1 LGSRFLFGH
10 GRYLF
15 ACALCHFLVMLYSQP
30 SFLFME
36 ILVEKSLF
44 IQAHFTYCV
53 VFYSLYLLAKSHF
66 GVHKCQVFHSA
77 RLYLSPKIPSS
88 MALISNRQSF
98 FQTQDIKSITKDSRS
113 AMCLEWKR
121 LRAKLPVP
129 IGRSFV
135 LKKTN
140 KRQWWSPHP
149 WCTTI
154 LGILNPWNN
163 HWVRPPHLIP
173 ILVSSSPQLRLRRL
187 CECCVVCR
195 STFFNIKKKNKN
207 SGFFLGSDASKTTT
221 ERRTRCR
228 IRWHPLLAHYRPQT
242 LTLLRYILGFGY
254 HSSILFFRQWCIDL
268 HQHLMVWEGFV
279 SIFVIDMAVLLSFLP
294 I

>member
-1 LGSRFLFGH
+1 MGSRFLFGH

-98 FQTQDIKSITKDSRS
+98 FKHKIS
-113 AMCLEWKR
+113 
-121 LRAKLPVP
+121 
-129 IGRSFV
+129 
-135 LKKTN
+135 N
-140 KRQWWSPHP
+140 
-149 WCTTI
+149 
-154 LGILNPWNN
+154 
-163 HWVRPPHLIP
+163 
-173 ILVSSSPQLRLRRL
+173 RLRRTHEVPCAWNGNDL
-187 CECCVVCR
+187 GQNYLFR
-195 STFFNIKKKNKN
+195 LAGHFF
-207 SGFFLGSDASKTTT
+207 
-221 ERRTRCR
+221 
-228 IRWHPLLAHYRPQT
+228 
-242 LTLLRYILGFGY
+242 
-254 HSSILFFRQWCIDL
+254 
-268 HQHLMVWEGFV
+268 
-279 SIFVIDMAVLLSFLP
+279 
-294 I
+294 